1 MKIEKNR
8 VVGIHYT
15 LTDNDGK
22 VLDSSRGNQPL
33 LYLHGNGNLIP
44 GLENALE
51 GKRKNDTLNV
61 KVMPDMGY
69 GEFDENMIFEVNRSQ
84 FDFSGEIKKGM
95 QFQMHTDHGHQV
107 VTVSKIEGDVVILDG
122 NHPLAGQELNF
133 DVEVTDVR
141 EASGDEISHGH
152 VHQHGHHHH

>member
-22 VLDSSRGNQPL
+22 VLDSSIGNQPL
-33 LYLHGNGNLIP
+33 MYLHGNGNLIP

-51 GKRKNDTLNV
+51 GKRKNDRLNV
-61 KVMPDMGY
+61 KVEPEMGY

-84 FDFSGEIKKGM
+84 FDYSGEIKKGM

-107 VTVSKIEGDVVILDG
+107 VTVSKIDGDVIVLDG

-133 DVEVTDVR
+133 DVEVTEVR
-141 EASGDEISHGH
+141 EASSDEISHGH

>member
-152 VHQHGHHHH
+152 DHQHGHHHH

>member
-15 LTDNDGK
+15 LTDNEGK
-22 VLDSSRGNQPL
+22 ILDSSIGNQPL
-33 LYLHGNGNLIP
+33 MYLHGNGNLIP

-51 GKRKNDTLNV
+51 GKRKNDKLIV
-61 KVMPDMGY
+61 KVEPELGY

-84 FDFSGEIKKGM
+84 FDYSGEIKKGM
-95 QFQMHTDHGHQV
+95 QFQMHTQHGHQR
-107 VTVSKIEGDVVILDG
+107 VTVSKIEGDVIILDG

-133 DVEVTDVR
+133 DVEITEVR
-141 EASGDEISHGH
+141 EASHDEISHGH

>member
-107 VTVSKIEGDVVILDG
+107 VTVSKIEDDVVILDG

-133 DVEVTDVR
+133 DVEITDVR

>member
-107 VTVSKIEGDVVILDG
+107 VTVSKIEGDLVILDG

-133 DVEVTDVR
+133 EVEVTDVR

>member
-22 VLDSSRGNQPL
+22 VLDSSIGNQPL

-44 GLENALE
+44 GLENVLE
-51 GKRKNDTLNV
+51 GKRKNDRLNV
-61 KVMPDMGY
+61 KVEPELGY

-84 FDFSGEIKKGM
+84 FDYSGEIKKGM

-107 VTVSKIEGDVVILDG
+107 VTVSKIEGDIIVLDG

-133 DVEVTDVR
+133 DVEVTEVR
-141 EASGDEISHGH
+141 EASSDEISHGH
-152 VHQHGHHHH
+152 VHHHGHHHH

>member
-22 VLDSSRGNQPL
+22 VLDSSIGNQPL

-51 GKRKNDTLNV
+51 GKRKNDRMNV
-61 KVMPDMGY
+61 KVEPELGY

-84 FDFSGEIKKGM
+84 FDYSGEIKKGM

-107 VTVSKIEGDVVILDG
+107 VTVSKIEGDVIVLDG

-133 DVEVTDVR
+133 DVEVTEVR
-141 EASGDEISHGH
+141 EASSDEISHGH
-152 VHQHGHHHH
+152 VHHHGHHHH

>member
-15 LTDNDGK
+15 LTDNEGK
-22 VLDSSRGNQPL
+22 ILDSSIGNQPL
-33 LYLHGNGNLIP
+33 MYLHGNGNLIP

-51 GKRKNDTLNV
+51 GKRKNDKLMV
-61 KVMPDMGY
+61 KVEPELGY
-69 GEFDENMIFEVNRSQ
+69 GEFDESMIFEVNRSQ
-84 FDFSGEIKKGM
+84 FDYSGEIKKGM
-95 QFQMHTDHGHQV
+95 QFQMHTQHGHQR
-107 VTVSKIEGDVVILDG
+107 VTVSKIEGDVIILDG

-133 DVEVTDVR
+133 DVEITEVR
-141 EASGDEISHGH
+141 EASHEEISHGH